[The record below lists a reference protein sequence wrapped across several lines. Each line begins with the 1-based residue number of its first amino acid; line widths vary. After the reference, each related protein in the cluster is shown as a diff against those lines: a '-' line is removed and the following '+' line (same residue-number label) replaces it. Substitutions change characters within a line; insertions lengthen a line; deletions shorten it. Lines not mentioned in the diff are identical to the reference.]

1 MHDYVDVDYEVVS
14 WNPLVMRVITDEEEL
29 TVTGYP
35 VILRVMKVNN
45 KYSVWVNVIISTR
58 TNKPRPGPL
67 CTPTMLNARPAGIKG
82 VDVVRD
88 GSLTLKLSAGGALTI
103 IIKPTNISVYPDY
116 RDQFGSPCVM
126 LNWAVFW

>member
-67 CTPTMLNARPAGIKG
+67 CAPTMLNARPAGIKE

-88 GSLTLKLSAGGALTI
+88 G
-103 IIKPTNISVYPDY
+103 
-116 RDQFGSPCVM
+116 
-126 LNWAVFW
+126 